1 MSGRVAP
8 EPRSLMVATPDG
20 RELHVTDVG
29 DPGWPVVVVHHGT
42 PGCGML
48 PAPAMADPPERGL
61 RLRKHDR
68 PGFGRSTRLPGRT
81 TAHAAADVAAIVDHL
96 GVERSATAGASGGG
110 PHTLAC
116 AALLGD
122 RVVACA
128 SIAGTAPFDAEGLD
142 FFAGMGELNAEEL
155 EIVRQGPQA
164 HLAWLTGL

>member
-48 PAPAMADPPERGL
+48 PAPAMADAAERGL
-61 RLRKHDR
+61 RLVSYDR

-96 GVERSATAGASGGG
+96 RVERFATAGATGGG
-110 PHTLAC
+110 PPTPARAAPPGDPVGGRAGLARPGP
-116 AALLGD
+116 LG
-122 RVVACA
+122 
-128 SIAGTAPFDAEGLD
+128 P
-142 FFAGMGELNAEEL
+142 
-155 EIVRQGPQA
+155 
-164 HLAWLTGL
+164 